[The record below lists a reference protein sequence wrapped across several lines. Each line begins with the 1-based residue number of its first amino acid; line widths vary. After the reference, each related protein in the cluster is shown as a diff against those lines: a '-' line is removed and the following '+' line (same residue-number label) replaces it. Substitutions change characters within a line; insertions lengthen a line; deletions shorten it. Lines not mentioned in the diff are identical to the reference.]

1 MLANPDVAL
10 KAIYSRSLASAK
22 SAAESHAVDLYS
34 DDSQPL
40 DALLARD
47 DISAVIIALP
57 ITAQPAVIT
66 KALAAGKHV
75 LAEKPIAKDVASA
88 KALIAESASHTATLS
103 IAENFRFVPRFEYAA
118 SQVAQLGRLT
128 HFSVTIMSM
137 MKTDNPYYGTSWRT
151 TPAYQGGFL
160 LDGGVHNAA
169 ATRMVLSAAGDAAKE
184 VAAFTSLAQQ
194 HLPPI
199 DSVSATVRTQKGAIG
214 TYQHSAG
221 TRMASFDFHFA
232 CDGGSVRSDG
242 DVVTVK
248 KGDDVTTKEF
258 EATSGVKEELAAWVA
273 QLRGKQDSRLSAKE
287 ALGDVEFLE
296 AMFNGGQTGAV
307 QTYSNQ

>member
-88 KALIAESASHTATLS
+88 KAPDCRE
-103 IAENFRFVPRFEYAA
+103 
-118 SQVAQLGRLT
+118 RLA
-128 HFSVTIMSM
+128 HRH
-137 MKTDNPYYGTSWRT
+137 P
-151 TPAYQGGFL
+151 
-160 LDGGVHNAA
+160 
-169 ATRMVLSAAGDAAKE
+169 
-184 VAAFTSLAQQ
+184 
-194 HLPPI
+194 
-199 DSVSATVRTQKGAIG
+199 
-214 TYQHSAG
+214 QHSGELPLRAALRVCGVAG
-221 TRMASFDFHFA
+221 R
-232 CDGGSVRSDG
+232 
-242 DVVTVK
+242 
-248 KGDDVTTKEF
+248 
-258 EATSGVKEELAAWVA
+258 AARPPDA
-273 QLRGKQDSRLSAKE
+273 LLRHHHEHDE
-287 ALGDVEFLE
+287 D
-296 AMFNGGQTGAV
+296 
-307 QTYSNQ
+307 